1 MSSIYGILNLGNTC
15 YINVNIQMI
24 LNCKTLNNLLIEKKD
39 DIDTKE
45 LLYSYI
51 CILKRLHEIRKQEHI
66 EMEEENDKI
75 YIRKLK
81 LSSFIEKFRNIFSQ
95 VAFNQQDCLEGL
107 TFILTNF
114 HETLC
119 KNNKINNPEIILND
133 IRYNNDIKKICLEHF
148 KNDIKKDYS
157 LFFNLFYSYYLSEIK
172 CDKCNHKVNKIE
184 QYKEISLNLSNNPV
198 DNNLQKLLDVYFQ
211 GEKLED
217 YKCDSCKEKNFCN
230 KKFTLL
236 NTPRYLL
243 IQLKR
248 FAFNPKTFNMTKI
261 LLEANYPLFIDM
273 NKYCLSEN
281 INKNINSKNIYT
293 LSSIINHLGVSLQ
306 SGHYTSFHKI
316 KDQWFYADDSDI
328 KKVDEDFLFSSK
340 YKKCSYVL
348 IYEKQDFQTT

>member
-24 LNCKTLNNLLIEKKD
+24 LNCSLLNDLLVEKD
-39 DIDTKE
+39 EINSKE

-51 CILKRLHEIRKQEHI
+51 CILKRLKEIRKQEHL
-66 EMEEENDKI
+66 EMKEENDKI

-119 KNNKINNPEIILND
+119 KNNNLDDPKLILD
-133 IRYNNDIKKICLEHF
+133 GVRYNQDIKKVCLEHF
-148 KNDIKKDYS
+148 KHDIKKDYS

-172 CDKCNHKVNKIE
+172 CQKCEHKVNKLE
-184 QYKEISLNLSNNPV
+184 QYKEISLTLSKKNEE
-198 DNNLQKLLDVYFQ
+198 NNLEKLLDIYFT
-211 GEKLED
+211 GEKLD
-217 YKCDSCKEKNFCN
+217 GYKCDKCKETDCN

-236 NTPRYLL
+236 NTPKYLL

-248 FAFNPKTFNMTKI
+248 FDFDQKTFNMIKI
-261 LLEANYPLFIDM
+261 HKEVNYPLFIDM
-273 NKYCLSEN
+273 DKYCLKDN
-281 INKNINSKNIYT
+281 INNNIDSKNIYI
-293 LSSIINHLGVSLQ
+293 LSSIINHLGGSLQ

-316 KDQWFYADDSDI
+316 NNQWFSADDSDI
-328 KKVDEDFLFSSK
+328 EKVDEDFLFIPRNKKSS
-340 YKKCSYVL
+340 YIL
-348 IYEKQDFQTT
+348 IYEKQVFN